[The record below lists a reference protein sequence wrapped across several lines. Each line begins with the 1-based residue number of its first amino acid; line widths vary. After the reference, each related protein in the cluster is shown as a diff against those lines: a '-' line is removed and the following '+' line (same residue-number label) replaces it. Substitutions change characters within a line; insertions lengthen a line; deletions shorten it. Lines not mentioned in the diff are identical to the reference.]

1 MDAREVTSFP
11 LERFL
16 TSNIAAGS
24 SDHRVRNVLRTS
36 CCRPGLIRS
45 VCVTRASEAVDADV
59 TEDLCCALYNSVFN
73 QVVVVLSLGSVRVY
87 QAEVSAVLRCRSAR

>member
-1 MDAREVTSFP
+1 MDAREVTTFPSVRSSFKCCG
-11 LERFL
+11 RK
-16 TSNIAAGS
+16 
-24 SDHRVRNVLRTS
+24 LRSPRARWVAYFMLPFWTN
-36 CCRPGLIRS
+36 RS
-45 VCVTRASEAVDADV
+45 VCVIRASEAVDADI